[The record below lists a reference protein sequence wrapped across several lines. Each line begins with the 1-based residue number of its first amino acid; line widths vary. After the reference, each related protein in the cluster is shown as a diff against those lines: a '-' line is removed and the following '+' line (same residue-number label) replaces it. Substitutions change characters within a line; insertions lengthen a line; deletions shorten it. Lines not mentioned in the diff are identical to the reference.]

1 MNGGSAQRSVIA
13 GRSDDRV
20 NSTRSGLSL
29 PLLWPTSPMIG
40 RLALAGLAA
49 FVGLSDLSWDRLGN
63 PAFAQSTSSS
73 ALDERT
79 AELRAFRARLR
90 SDDDVE
96 RAAAFELGM
105 SSTDAVVQKLTMKE
119 AFAGHHKDIQTVA
132 LRHWISA
139 HTNMIV
145 QLTMPDRPSEAT
157 SKAGQADLGEDL
169 LLERLSI
176 NAKDE
181 IDAFH
186 AQSGMRYVGRFVP
199 GGIIMIGS
207 GGHLSH
213 CDLNLS
219 VIDDTLMSGAVRCK
233 GLDPLA
239 ARVQIQ

>member
-1 MNGGSAQRSVIA
+1 MKANKRF
-13 GRSDDRV
+13 
-20 NSTRSGLSL
+20 
-29 PLLWPTSPMIG
+29 PMIG
-40 RLALAGLAA
+40 RLALAGLVAC
-49 FVGLSDLSWDRLGN
+49 VELSELSRELSGN
-63 PAFAQSTSSS
+63 SAFAQSTGSS

-79 AELRAFRARLR
+79 AELRAFRERLR
-90 SDDDVE
+90 SNDDIE
-96 RAAAFELGM
+96 RAAAFEVGM
-105 SSTDAVVQKLTMKE
+105 NSPDVVVQKLTLKE
-119 AFAGHHKDIQTVA
+119 AFSGPHKDIQTVA

-157 SKAGQADLGEDL
+157 SKAGQAFLGEGL

-186 AQSGMRYVGRFVP
+186 AQSSMRYVGRFVP

-207 GGHLSH
+207 GGPLSH
-213 CDLNLS
+213 CDLNLN
-219 VIDDTLMSGAVRCK
+219 VIDDTLMSGAIRCK
-233 GLDPLA
+233 GMDPLA